1 MLYEQ
6 ARDPLEVLD
15 GGTDSGLQLD
25 DGLSAGSDLVVD
37 NDLEVQLFVVEHTL
51 DSATLHVQVVGV
63 EDLSAGGGG
72 RVSMG
77 VLRCAHTRRPAHLES
92 GNVLELVE
100 LADERETTAGHQL
113 RALLHLGISHSR
125 GPWEP
130 ERPRAN
136 EGYPRSRSKY
146 LP

>member
-1 MLYEQ
+1 M
-6 ARDPLEVLD
+6 LD

-63 EDLSAGGGG
+63 EDLSRAGG
-72 RVSMG
+72 RSINME

-92 GNVLELVE
+92 GNFLELVE
-100 LADERETTAGHQL
+100 LADERETTTAGHQL

>member
-63 EDLSAGGGG
+63 EDLSAGGGKARQHG
-72 RVSMG
+72 SVAMRT
-77 VLRCAHTRRPAHLES
+77 H
-92 GNVLELVE
+92 
-100 LADERETTAGHQL
+100 TTAC
-113 RALLHLGISHSR
+113 S
-125 GPWEP
+125 P
-130 ERPRAN
+130 
-136 EGYPRSRSKY
+136 
-146 LP
+146 